1 MTEDPKKTIVRL
13 FEEGTRKARR
23 PAQPKAGSSLNIS
36 GNGNVVA
43 GGDVNFHAAPLQRP
57 QVVVQTGVGVID
69 AKQKATLTQKLNQ
82 WLAARN
88 AIRRDVMTIQ
98 AARSAMNAAVGVNSY
113 HEMTPDQYKK
123 ALAWL
128 TRQRA
133 ILSSMSSAPVKVGGF
148 RNDMITAIKARSK
161 ELGDLSYYRPH
172 IVKTYG
178 VDSLTKMSDRQ
189 LQELRA
195 WIMQQRRR

>member
-1 MTEDPKKTIVRL
+1 MTDDPKKKIVQL
-13 FEEGTRKARR
+13 FKEGTRKKRR
-23 PAQPKAGSSLNIS
+23 PAQPKAGNSFNIS

-43 GGDVNFHAAPLQRP
+43 GGDVNLHVAPAPRP

-69 AKQKATLTQKLNQ
+69 AKQKAGLTQKLNQ

-88 AIRRDVMTIQ
+88 VIRRDAMTIQ

-113 HEMTPDQYKK
+113 HEMTPEQYKK
-123 ALAWL
+123 ALSWL
-128 TRQRA
+128 SRQRA
-133 ILSSMSSAPVKVGGF
+133 ILRSMPSAPVKVSSF
-148 RNDMITAIKARSK
+148 RTDMITAIKARSK

-172 IVKTYG
+172 IATTYG

-195 WIMQQRRR
+195 WIMQRRRR